1 MKFGSECKR
10 NALRG
15 SNYLQTTTTGRIW
28 EGAGSKRFAN
38 TAGQPVAFV
47 VMSKQQST
55 VHLLEHIPDSFG
67 V

>member
-1 MKFGSECKR
+1 MQTERFTRLKLSTNDYGR
-10 NALRG
+10 AHMGRG
-15 SNYLQTTTTGRIW
+15 
-28 EGAGSKRFAN
+28 GSKRFAN
-38 TAGQPVAFV
+38 TAGRPVTFV